1 MKTVDNTNSIHNHK
15 SNKQITNDWCVS
27 FKKWNDSSARTY
39 RNTANTIESIK
50 ILHENIRSDWTTCIL
65 LNCDLVFV
73 LLLFINMNDKADV
86 WLGVC
91 VFVSVWDRERKK
103 EHKEKAKWIE
113 IENNLV
119 CWTTKNERKLSHE
132 KGLTESGK

>member
-1 MKTVDNTNSIHNHK
+1 
-15 SNKQITNDWCVS
+15 
-27 FKKWNDSSARTY
+27 
-39 RNTANTIESIK
+39 
-50 ILHENIRSDWTTCIL
+50 
-65 LNCDLVFV
+65 
-73 LLLFINMNDKADV
+73 MNDKADV

-91 VFVSVWDRERKK
+91 VCAGQREK

-119 CWTTKNERKLSHE
+119 GWTTKNERKLSHE

>member
-1 MKTVDNTNSIHNHK
+1 MF
-15 SNKQITNDWCVS
+15 DW
-27 FKKWNDSSARTY
+27 
-39 RNTANTIESIK
+39 
-50 ILHENIRSDWTTCIL
+50 
-65 LNCDLVFV
+65 VFV
-73 LLLFINMNDKADV
+73 CLCLC
-86 WLGVC
+86 GTE
-91 VFVSVWDRERKK
+91 REK